1 MRLSTHVSFD
11 GTCEQAFRFYQQVL
25 NGDLV
30 TLLTYG
36 QSPLAQSTPAEFH
49 DRILHATL
57 TVGSFELLGADVLPG
72 QAERPQGFCITLSL
86 PHLERAKE
94 IFAALSEGGSVRMPL
109 QETFWSPA
117 FGLVTDRFGTPW
129 EINCE
134 GG

>member
-1 MRLSTHVSFD
+1 MKLSAHLSFD

-25 NGDLV
+25 NGNLV
-30 TLLTYG
+30 TLLSYG

-49 DRILHATL
+49 ERILHATL
-57 TVGSFELLGADVLPG
+57 TVGSFELLGADVLPE

-86 PHLERAKE
+86 PDLERAKQ
-94 IFAALSEGGSVRMPL
+94 IFAALSEGGTVRMPL

-117 FGLVTDRFGTPW
+117 FGLVTDRFGIPW

-134 GG
+134 GS